1 MKRLGSAAFF
11 AALLAAGTVSACAS
25 EDTPATTLCGG
36 EPVCIAFAAQFSG
49 FHGWKST
56 PGTSTLMKDAGIH
69 SAAARTVYINE
80 MPKAGSKEFPI
91 GTIIVK
97 EMMNDEDVRL
107 RTIFAMVKRGGNFNQ
122 TGASNWEWFEIL
134 AYPNDTVQIKWRG
147 FGPPDGENYGGSKEA
162 CNTCHKVA
170 KENDY
175 VLTSG
180 LKLK

>member
-1 MKRLGSAAFF
+1 MPRPRSLVFAVVMLCAA
-11 AALLAAGTVSACAS
+11 AASACAS
-25 EDTPATTLCGG
+25 EDVVTGPLCGG
-36 EPVCIAFAAQFSG
+36 EPVCIAFAGQFSG

-56 PGTSTLMKDAGIH
+56 PGTSTFLKDAGIH
-69 SAAARTVYINE
+69 SVAPRTVFINA
-80 MPKAGSKEFPI
+80 MPKAGSKEFPV

-97 EMMNDEDVRL
+97 ELMNDADVRL
-107 RTIFAMVKRGGNFNQ
+107 RTIFAMVKRGGDFNR
-122 TGASNWEWFEIL
+122 TGASNWEWFELL
-134 AYPNDTVQIKWRG
+134 AYPNETVQIKWRG

-170 KENDY
+170 EENDY